1 MKKEI
6 KPGIKQIKVD
16 MQYSVLL
23 YNSLF
28 FSSHF
33 FIDLLL
39 TIVLILFNN
48 FIYVFRIICDLKIF
62 GNLQKKASIC
72 FYIVLGINLK

>member
-6 KPGIKQIKVD
+6 KTGIKQIKVD
-16 MQYSVLL
+16 MQYRVLL
-23 YNSLF
+23 YNSL
-28 FSSHF
+28 F

-48 FIYVFRIICDLKIF
+48 FIYVFRIICDLKIL
-62 GNLQKKASIC
+62 GNLQKKHQ
-72 FYIVLGINLK
+72 FVFVLFSA

>member
-6 KPGIKQIKVD
+6 KTGIKQIKVD
-16 MQYSVLL
+16 MQYRVLL
-23 YNSLF
+23 YNSL
-28 FSSHF
+28 F

-62 GNLQKKASIC
+62 GNLQKKHQ
-72 FYIVLGINLK
+72 FVFVLF

>member
-28 FSSHF
+28 FNSHF

-62 GNLQKKASIC
+62 GNLQKKHQ
-72 FYIVLGINLK
+72 FVFVLF